1 MALPP
6 PWLWRLTTSMIS
18 FSLDG
23 ALGQVGCVEH
33 CGVWLRARSFPACV
47 GWPLHPPAQ
56 KAGMT
61 VLSGFDPHLLP
72 QKIFHLSKELVQLC
86 HLTQELS
93 IKVSCRNRQREGMF
107 SQCHLAG
114 LEIKGLVHALQST
127 LSLSYTPAYQTGNP
141 PASAS

>member
-1 MALPP
+1 
-6 PWLWRLTTSMIS
+6 MIS